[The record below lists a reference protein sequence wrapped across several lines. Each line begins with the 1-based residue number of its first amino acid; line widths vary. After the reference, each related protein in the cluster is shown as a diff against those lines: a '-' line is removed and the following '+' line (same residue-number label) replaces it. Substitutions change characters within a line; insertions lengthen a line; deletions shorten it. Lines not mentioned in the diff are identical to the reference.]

1 MTQIQ
6 PNTDITG
13 AMKYSNPVS
22 QRMQKEQNE
31 KTESTR
37 MEGAGEREK
46 GRKAERKKTPIESD
60 YMQNVKLI

>member
-1 MTQIQ
+1 
-6 PNTDITG
+6 
-13 AMKYSNPVS
+13 
-22 QRMQKEQNE
+22 MQKEQNE